1 VIMGGFAM
9 ARPAP
14 GRTSDERESLVAA
27 GVPLVADRAVR
38 RPCNP
43 CLAEPLAS
51 FTRGAFLKSPFLFRG
66 ECEISR
72 AEPKVIPG

>member
-1 VIMGGFAM
+1 M

-27 GVPLVADRAVR
+27 SVPLVADRAVR

-43 CLAEPLAS
+43 CLAEAS

-66 ECEISR
+66 ECENSR
-72 AEPKVIPG
+72 AEPKVIPA